1 MAGTPSQVQ
10 NGGIPKSWP
19 FFEGKIWENEDLQ
32 FLEYYP
38 SLLPDT
44 QVWRQLGERMVSMAD
59 IHEPTETGAQP
70 KAMPD
75 VSINSTHQDV
85 ACWIMFYHEQFHMAN
100 KGRCI

>member
-1 MAGTPSQVQ
+1 
-10 NGGIPKSWP
+10 
-19 FFEGKIWENEDLQ
+19 
-32 FLEYYP
+32 
-38 SLLPDT
+38 
-44 QVWRQLGERMVSMAD
+44 MVFMAD

-75 VSINSTHQDV
+75 VSIDSTHQDV